1 MKSTGT
7 AAIFPSK
14 TQCLVASG
22 KQLPHR
28 ARPSPAFRSGDQ
40 DDGGTRAR
48 SPECIGVASVL
59 GHALRR
65 GVHVKPRKIHGH
77 GLKSYCRS
85 GEKAMQAVNRVE
97 THRQVLSVAANPT
110 AHTWGPKRHYP
121 NWSETNPVGIFCF
134 LFVKQRR

>member
-77 GLKSYCRS
+77 SLKSYCRS

-97 THRQVLSVAANPT
+97 THRQVLSVAANPR
-110 AHTWGPKRHYP
+110 HTLGDP
-121 NWSETNPVGIFCF
+121 NVTIPIGVR
-134 LFVKQRR
+134 QTQ